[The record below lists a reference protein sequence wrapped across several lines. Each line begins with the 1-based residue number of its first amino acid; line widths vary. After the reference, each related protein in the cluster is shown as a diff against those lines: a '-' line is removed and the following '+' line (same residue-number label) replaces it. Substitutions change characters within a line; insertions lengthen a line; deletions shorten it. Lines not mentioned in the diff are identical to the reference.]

1 MEWDESLCCGYNA
14 GSVVPGERSVGNKTE
29 AKPEDVLSA
38 EPGERA
44 WTRLGFIFL
53 GCRDYRVLFEGF
65 YLVLWLK
72 IEGEIF
78 FFLISDFFKK
88 TEQF

>member
-29 AKPEDVLSA
+29 AKTEDVLSA

-53 GCRDYRVLFEGF
+53 GCRDKIRVDRDYRVFFGGF
-65 YLVLWLK
+65 YFSPLA
-72 IEGEIF
+72 
-78 FFLISDFFKK
+78 
-88 TEQF
+88 